1 MMVRMLYV
9 LSYPVLAQADEER
22 IEAYRRVYEPERAC
36 LVRAHVTLVFGVRS
50 IETNDLVSPVAALAT
65 KRSAFKVTFDRAE
78 QAESPGAIHNVF
90 LLAAEGALDLKSMH
104 HELYAGALSSE
115 LLPGMPFRAHMTI
128 ATAASR
134 DLLQPTI
141 DDMPKLRLPIRGL
154 ISALNVVSLENGIL
168 TDVGRFQLK
177 HWQGA

>member
-9 LSYPVLAQADEER
+9 LSYPALVKADEER

-50 IETNDLVSPVAALAT
+50 IETNDLVSAVAALAT

-78 QAESPGAIHNVF
+78 QAESPGGVHNVF
-90 LLAAEGALDLKSMH
+90 LLADEGALALKSLH
-104 HELYAGALSSE
+104 QELYAGAPCSE
-115 LLPGMPFRAHMTI
+115 LLPGMPFRAHMTV

-134 DLLQPTI
+134 DLLLPAI
-141 DDMPKLRLPIRGL
+141 KDIPKLRLPIRGL

-177 HWQGA
+177 HGQGA